1 MIHRKQNDRR
11 PVERQTIVEAAARLF
26 RAKGYHATSMADI
39 GAAVGRLG
47 GSLYYHVE
55 SKEALLH
62 EIVEVATRDLLSG
75 VRDLSRAPTSPA
87 ERLRAAIISHLRL
100 CAARSDYTVVF
111 LNEMQNLRDVHRRRT
126 LLQLVKHYED
136 FFCQVIEDGMMAG
149 EFRKGLDVKVTAY
162 AILGM
167 GNWALRWFRPDGR
180 LSIERIAAGFADL
193 VLDGLRR

>member
-1 MIHRKQNDRR
+1 MINRKQTGKR
-11 PVERQTIVEAAARLF
+11 PVERQTIVDAAARLF
-26 RAKGYHATSMADI
+26 RTKGYHATSMADI

-55 SKEALLH
+55 SKEGLLY
-62 EIVEVATRDLLSG
+62 EIVEVATRDLLAG

-100 CAARSDYTVVF
+100 CVARSDYAVVF
-111 LNEMQNLRDVHRRRT
+111 LNEIQNLRDIHRRHT

-136 FFCQVIEDGMMAG
+136 FFCHVIEDGMIAG

-193 VLDGLRR
+193 VIEGLRR